1 MQVLTTAPR
10 PLSPQVHSVLQAM
23 KADKKTFQFTDG
35 QVIGLDKE
43 VGFFITMNPGY
54 AGRQELP
61 ENLKSLFRGVTMM
74 VPDREI
80 IMKVKLTACGYKD
93 NAILA
98 KKFNVLYRLCEQQ
111 LSKQAHYDFGLRNI
125 LAVLRTAGKS
135 KRDDLQAEEMLL
147 LMRTLRDRNLSK
159 YVAEDVPLF
168 LSLIGDL
175 FPGRSAEKA
184 EHPYLEKALVATVSQ
199 LNLQMHPPWKEKIIQ
214 LWEMA
219 LVRHSLML
227 VGPSGVG
234 KTKILEVL
242 MTTLDLIGT

>member
-1 MQVLTTAPR
+1 MAAHV
-10 PLSPQVHSVLQAM
+10 PLACWHGMLLVCASPQ
-23 KADKKTFQFTDG
+23 
-35 QVIGLDKE
+35 
-43 VGFFITMNPGY
+43 
-54 AGRQELP
+54 
-61 ENLKSLFRGVTMM
+61 SLR
-74 VPDREI
+74 P
-80 IMKVKLTACGYKD
+80 
-93 NAILA
+93 AIFALRA
-98 KKFNVLYRLCEQQ
+98 FNVET
-111 LSKQAHYDFGLRNI
+111 GLI
-125 LAVLRTAGKS
+125 AAAAKS
-135 KRDDLQAEEMLL
+135 EMLL
-147 LMRTLRDRNLSK
+147 LMRTLRDMNLSK

-184 EHPYLEKALVATVSQ
+184 EHPYLEKARVTTVSQ

-242 MTTLDLIGT
+242 MTTLDLIAT